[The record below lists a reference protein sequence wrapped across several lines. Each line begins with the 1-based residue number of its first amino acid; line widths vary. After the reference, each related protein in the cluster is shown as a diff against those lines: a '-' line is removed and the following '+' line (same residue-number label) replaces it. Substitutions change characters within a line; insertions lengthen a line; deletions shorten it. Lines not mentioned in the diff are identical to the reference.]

1 MRYLLDTDICI
12 HVARHRPRQVL
23 ERLRSLE
30 YGEVNISVITE
41 FELTY
46 GALKSADPQGKLAQ
60 VELVTRL
67 APPLPLD
74 SSAVAAA
81 ARIRLELERKGLR
94 IGAYDTLIAAQ
105 ALSLGLTLVT
115 NNVREFGRVEGLR
128 VENWL
133 EP

>member
-60 VELVTRL
+60 VELVTRF

-105 ALSLGLTLVT
+105 ALSSGLTLVT

>member
-115 NNVREFGRVEGLR
+115 NNVREFGRVEELR